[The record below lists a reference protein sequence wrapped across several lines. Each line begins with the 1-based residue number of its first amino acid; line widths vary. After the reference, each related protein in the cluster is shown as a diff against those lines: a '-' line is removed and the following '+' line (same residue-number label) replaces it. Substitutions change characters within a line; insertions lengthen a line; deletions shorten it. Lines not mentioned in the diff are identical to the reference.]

1 VKPPLKRVL
10 AVDDDPDI
18 LAVVALALRTL
29 GGLDVI
35 TAASGA
41 EALGLLGRE
50 TVDLVLLDVMMPG
63 IDGLETLAAMQGN
76 PALRHIPVVLMTA
89 RVKLYEQGAEQ
100 PAGVLAI
107 IPKPFDPVTLPRRL
121 QTLWEGHAK

>member
-1 VKPPLKRVL
+1 MTRPLRRIL

-29 GGLDVI
+29 GGLDVT
-35 TAASGA
+35 TASSGN
-41 EALGLLGRE
+41 EALVVLGKQSF
-50 TVDLVLLDVMMPG
+50 DLVLLDVMMPG
-63 IDGLETLAAMQGN
+63 IDGLETLQAIRDT
-76 PALRHIPVVLMTA
+76 PATKDLPVVLMTA

-100 PAGVLAI
+100 PPGVLAV

-121 QTLWEGHAK
+121 QVLWEGLGK

>member
-1 VKPPLKRVL
+1 MNRPLRRIL

-29 GGLDVI
+29 GGLDVV
-35 TAASGA
+35 TASSGN
-41 EALGLLGRE
+41 EALGILAKG
-50 TVDLVLLDVMMPG
+50 TFDLVLLDVMMPG
-63 IDGLETLAAMQGN
+63 IDGLETLQAIRDNKAT
-76 PALRHIPVVLMTA
+76 ADLPVVLMTA

-100 PAGVLAI
+100 PPGVLAV

-121 QTLWEGHAK
+121 QVLWEGLGK